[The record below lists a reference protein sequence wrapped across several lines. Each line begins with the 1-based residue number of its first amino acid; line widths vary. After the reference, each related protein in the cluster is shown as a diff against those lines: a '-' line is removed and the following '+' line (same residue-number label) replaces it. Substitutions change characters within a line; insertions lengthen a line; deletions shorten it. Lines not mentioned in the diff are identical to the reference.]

1 MASQIKQ
8 YNGHCNIFTF
18 RLQPLLHLTSSPIV
32 QKLKKKEQL
41 QYRENEFYQSRPYF
55 LLAPS
60 QKAGYKGSMGDP
72 FLNHKEP
79 EEIFLPLGKERYAE
93 FYSVEMA
100 DFVHD
105 IAFYQAHCA
114 KGSRVL
120 ELGCGTG
127 RISQALASSGYRVTG
142 LDLSKSMLAQAQ
154 IQRTNAPHY
163 VCMDMG
169 RMAFTIQFDH
179 ILIPYNTL
187 NLLRDDSTIRSCLQ
201 QAHDFLK
208 PGGTLLCQLYLPD
221 RPLIEMNGRKLFQFQ
236 MFSLVNTQ
244 GKLIKETL
252 RSYLPAKKEL
262 LLEERYRVRPTGKGT
277 VKEDLSHLLRLAAF
291 PLEKWLDLLH
301 SCGFSDTSL
310 YGDYNSSPYQSGKG
324 SLLLVETKIA

>member
-1 MASQIKQ
+1 MRFDLYFFSSKKQ
-8 YNGHCNIFTF
+8 LHYFYLACN
-18 RLQPLLHLTSSPIV
+18 Q
-32 QKLKKKEQL
+32 Q
-41 QYRENEFYQSRPYF
+41 
-55 LLAPS
+55 
-60 QKAGYKGSMGDP
+60 AGYKGNMDDP
-72 FLNHKEP
+72 FLHHKEP
-79 EEIFLPLGKERYAE
+79 EEIFLPLDEERYAE

-100 DFVHD
+100 DFVDD

-142 LDLSKSMLAQAQ
+142 LDLSRSMLAQAQ
-154 IQRTNAPHY
+154 IQGSNAPRY

-187 NLLRDDSTIRSCLQ
+187 NLLRDESTIRSCLQ
-201 QAHDFLK
+201 QAHDLLK

-221 RPLIEMNGRKLFQFQ
+221 RQLIEINGRKLFQFQ
-236 MFSLVNTQ
+236 MFSLVKTQ

-262 LLEERYRVRPTGKGT
+262 LLEERYRVRPTAQDSF
-277 VKEDLSHLLRLAAF
+277 KENLSHLLCLAAF

-310 YGDYNSSPYQSGKG
+310 YCDYNSSPYQSDKG
-324 SLLLVETKIA
+324 SLLLIKSKIA